1 MKLTKKTEAE
11 VIKVYETWLNAYLN
25 GDVKTYDFYLDDSY
39 HFIGSTNNE
48 EFLNRKDTTK
58 FFEKTADQLAG
69 KTDLKNRIKSI
80 ELFEGLVFIS
90 EFFDAYFLIGNE
102 WTYYGRFRFSSVTRK
117 NKEGWRFI
125 YQHFSM
131 PDSKAQEGES
141 LGTEKISKENQEL
154 RDAIKRRTVELE
166 EKNRQ
171 LEVETALEKVRAV
184 ALSMGQPEDLSNVCE
199 ILFKELKSLG
209 FSEIRNTM
217 VNIHNDEQGTFVNY
231 DYSDEIGKSITPLFY
246 DIHPVIKKQ
255 IKKIRSADD
264 AFSETVFKGKDLESW
279 KAFRKSRGEKE
290 DKRIKN
296 STALYYYFYSI
307 GTGSIGISGFNAINN
322 EKLEIIKRFRNV
334 FAFAYRRY
342 MDVALAE
349 AQARESEI
357 ELALER
363 VRAKSMAMQSSDEL
377 HEVLSVL
384 FRQFDSLGIQPI
396 NVFLSLFDRNN
407 RTLTYRATGKSGKRI
422 PGMQVI
428 GIDSMDVLRA
438 LYEKWKNDSSEAVEV
453 IYYPKEILPELF
465 GIFAE
470 TFSAMPKKER
480 MGVDDFPNG
489 GYSIAGYTPFGYLGY
504 DHERDAT
511 EEEKDILSRFCIE
524 FTRVYQRFLDIQK
537 AEAQAR
543 EAEIELALER
553 VRART
558 MAMQRS
564 EELLDVATV
573 LFQQVKALGVPQWN
587 CGFNIW
593 NKGDTEFTYYPGS
606 PDGIISPS
614 PCKIPLTEHAIF
626 KQFDVS
632 RNRGDELLVYE
643 KEGEIQ
649 ADHYRYMLSLSGVGD
664 LLQSM
669 LDAGFELPSFQ
680 IDHVANFAY
689 GNLIFITY
697 QHFPEMHDVFKRFAK
712 VFEQTYTRFL
722 DLQKAE
728 EQAKE
733 AQIEAALERVRA
745 RSMAMH
751 QSDELKDV
759 IKVIFDQMAHLNIN
773 AEHAGIVV
781 DYEPKK
787 DWHFWV
793 AETQDIPARIT
804 VPYLDL
810 IWDKQFTEAKKK
822 GKDFFTTQLD
832 FEEKNSFYKKLLPH
846 IQGLTKKAQ
855 DFYFNCP
862 GLAASTVIQKDIGLY
877 IENFSGI
884 PYSHK
889 ENSILMRIG
898 KVFQQTYTRFL
909 DLQQAETQAREAQI
923 EAALERVRSRSMAM
937 HKSDELSE
945 TAEVLFEQFD
955 LLGKIPDRMSI
966 GIINEDSKKVEL
978 WVTDQGGNQLSHE
991 FFFSL
996 EEPTTIAKIYAAWKD
1011 GKDSVFVDLIGQ
1023 NLKDW
1028 LQFVKL
1034 NAQLPIDETEIKGR
1048 RVHQVAFFSHGF
1060 LLLTSHE
1067 PMANEIMNLLVRFAK
1082 VFEQTYTRFLD
1093 LQNAEVRAREARI
1106 EAALE
1111 RIRSQSMGMKSSN
1124 DFSAVT
1130 TEMFNQLRRFD
1141 GDLFATGIVFCD
1153 KHLGHVEQWHSIP
1166 GAGMLTPFIVPVD
1179 LDYIHQ
1185 YRFNEWKKG
1194 TELFSVEIPEHFI
1207 EQHFS
1212 AIFNLPSAQIVLKD
1226 FESRNTPMPKAPDW
1240 EIDYGASFKN
1250 GYILVSALK
1259 PFKEVGILP
1268 RFAKVFEQTYTR
1280 FLDLQKAEEQTREA
1294 QINLAVE
1301 RVRAKALAMHKS
1313 EEIME
1318 VVAKL
1323 KEEVMAL
1330 DIPDVVAATIFLSEG
1345 EDRVRMWDLSS
1356 IEKLEEGYQVP
1367 LDITFKLKEK
1377 DPYLYV
1383 KRVWENPKNY
1393 FVEIQDKKGFKR
1405 IMAWLREYNK
1415 NEVADEVEAYLEASK
1430 IKCLYHAAKKL
1441 NNGKLVLD
1449 LLDPPTAE
1457 IETILTKMGTAFDLA
1472 YKRFED
1478 LKKAEAQA
1486 REAQIEAALER
1497 VRSRS
1502 MAMHKSE
1509 ELLDVISV
1517 VSEQLQQLDFKFIHV
1532 SFANNDISQDYKF
1545 WTASKGMSKPM
1556 RFNTPYLD
1564 IAMFNNLREA
1574 QEKSV
1579 SFYTDILTKEEH
1591 IQWHEHLLKHG
1602 GSHVF
1607 SKEENEFIMSRGMAR
1622 SIAINP
1628 NIILIL
1634 ANYASIPYSEEDNK
1648 IIERFGLVFEQSYTR
1663 FLDLQKAEAQTRE
1676 VQIENALEKVRSRTM
1691 AMQHSK
1697 ELPEAAN
1704 NLFLQVQELGIP
1716 AWSAGYCI
1724 WNENKD
1730 TASCNMS
1737 SEGQIQK
1744 GFNLP
1749 TIGIGY
1755 NFYDPYKKGETFHV
1769 AALGGQELVEHY
1781 QFMSTLPS
1789 VGEILEE
1796 LINAGLALPTF
1807 QIFHIVYFTY
1817 GYVMFITYESVPEAH
1832 DIFKRFGKVFEQT
1845 YTRFLDLQKAEAQ
1858 TRQAQIEVALERV
1871 RARALAM
1878 QQPEE
1883 LKEVAEVLR
1892 QEMGILGVEELETC
1906 SIYIT
1911 DMQTDQAECWY
1922 ALKDIRNTRKKL
1934 ITDYFSLNL
1943 KDTWVGQ
1950 KMFSFYTS
1958 SEKQTSIV
1966 MAGTNRKEWIHYCE
1980 ANSAP
1985 FRGYYGDK
1993 IPARTYHLYKFSHGA
2008 IGAAAAGEIS
2018 TESWGLLKRAASV
2031 FSLAYSRFKD
2041 LTQARIDLQK
2051 LKEEK
2056 QRAQEALSELQ
2067 TTQKQLIQ
2075 SEKMASLGELT
2086 AGIAHEIQNPLNFV
2100 NNFSEVSKELLDEMK
2115 EELNNGNLEDAME
2128 IMQDIIQNLEKIN
2141 HHGKRAD
2148 GIVKGML
2155 QHSRSSSGSKEPTDI
2170 NALADEYF
2178 RLAYHGLRAKDKSFN
2193 ATMVSDFD
2201 ESIGNTDIIPQDIGR
2216 VILNLITNAF
2226 YVVDEKKKS
2235 GIENYEPTV
2244 TVRTKK
2250 GVKNIEIQ
2258 VADNGYGI
2266 PEKILNKIFE
2276 PFFTTK
2282 PTGKGTGL
2290 GLSMSYDIVT
2300 KSHGGELKV
2309 LTKEGEGTEFIV
2321 VLPIK

>member
-1 MKLTKKTEAE
+1 MKLTKKTETE

-25 GDVKTYDFYLDDSY
+25 GDVKTYDFFLDDSY

-58 FFEKTADQLAG
+58 FFKKTADQLAG
-69 KTDLKNRIKSI
+69 KTELKNRIKTI
-80 ELFEGLVFIS
+80 ELFEGLVFIT
-90 EFFDAYFLIGNE
+90 EFFDAYFLIDNE
-102 WTYYGRFRFSSVTRK
+102 WTYYGRFRFTSVTRK

-141 LGTEKISKENQEL
+141 LGTEQISKENQEL

-171 LEVETALEKVRAV
+171 LEIETALEKVRAV
-184 ALSMGQPEDLSNVCE
+184 ALGMGQPEDLANVCE
-199 ILFKELKSLG
+199 VLFKELKSLG
-209 FSEIRNTM
+209 FSELRNTM
-217 VNIHNDEQGTFVNY
+217 VNIHNDDKETFVNY
-231 DYSDEIGKSITPLFY
+231 DYSDEIGKSITPLCY

-279 KAFRKSRGEKE
+279 KSFRKSRGEKE

-296 STALYYYFYSI
+296 STALYFYFYSI
-307 GTGSIGISGFNAINN
+307 RTGSIGISSFNAINN
-322 EKLEIIKRFRNV
+322 EKLEIIKRFKNV

-342 MDVALAE
+342 TDVALAE
-349 AQARESEI
+349 AQARESKI

-384 FRQFDSLGIQPI
+384 FRQFDSLGIQPV

-511 EEEKDILSRFCIE
+511 VEEKDILSRFCIE

-751 QSDELKDV
+751 QSAELKDV

-889 ENSILMRIG
+889 ENSILMRMG

-1048 RVHQVAFFSHGF
+1048 RVQQVAFFSHGF

-1093 LQNAEVRAREARI
+1093 LQNAEARAREARI

-1111 RIRSQSMGMKSSN
+1111 RIRSQSMGMKSSY

-1153 KHLGHVEQWHSIP
+1153 KLQGYVEQWHSIP
-1166 GAGMLTPFIVPVD
+1166 GAGMLTPFIVPVN

-1185 YRFNEWKKG
+1185 YRFDEWKKG

-1259 PFKEVGILP
+1259 PFKEVDILP

-1280 FLDLQKAEEQTREA
+1280 FLDLQKAE
-1294 QINLAVE
+1294 
-1301 RVRAKALAMHKS
+1301 
-1313 EEIME
+1313 
-1318 VVAKL
+1318 
-1323 KEEVMAL
+1323 
-1330 DIPDVVAATIFLSEG
+1330 
-1345 EDRVRMWDLSS
+1345 
-1356 IEKLEEGYQVP
+1356 
-1367 LDITFKLKEK
+1367 
-1377 DPYLYV
+1377 
-1383 KRVWENPKNY
+1383 
-1393 FVEIQDKKGFKR
+1393 
-1405 IMAWLREYNK
+1405 
-1415 NEVADEVEAYLEASK
+1415 
-1430 IKCLYHAAKKL
+1430 
-1441 NNGKLVLD
+1441 
-1449 LLDPPTAE
+1449 
-1457 IETILTKMGTAFDLA
+1457 
-1472 YKRFED
+1472 
-1478 LKKAEAQA
+1478 AQA
-1486 REAQIEAALER
+1486 RESQIEAALEK

-1502 MAMHKSE
+1502 LAMHTTNELGEVVTVIVEKLKDLGVVLDANGIVLCTYFQESKDVLHWIVSPDFSIAGSYLLPYFDHPIFNDTWKSKESGANYFSKAFSVE
-1509 ELLDVISV
+1509 EKNSFFEYAFEHSDYKYFPD
-1517 VSEQLQQLDFKFIHV
+1517 DFKQWVFQNDQHIL
-1532 SFANNDISQDYKF
+1532 SFAWQKNSAILLPSHTGVLPSEDDKEILK
-1545 WTASKGMSKPM
+1545 
-1556 RFNTPYLD
+1556 RF
-1564 IAMFNNLREA
+1564 A
-1574 QEKSV
+1574 K
-1579 SFYTDILTKEEH
+1579 
-1591 IQWHEHLLKHG
+1591 
-1602 GSHVF
+1602 
-1607 SKEENEFIMSRGMAR
+1607 
-1622 SIAINP
+1622 
-1628 NIILIL
+1628 
-1634 ANYASIPYSEEDNK
+1634 
-1648 IIERFGLVFEQSYTR
+1648 VFEQSYTR
-1663 FLDLQKAEAQTRE
+1663 FLDLKKAEQQAREAQL
-1676 VQIENALEKVRSRTM
+1676 ENALEKVRSRTM

-1730 TASCNMS
+1730 AASCNMS

-1749 TIGIGY
+1749 SIGVGY

-1781 QFMSTLPS
+1781 QFMRTLPS

-1796 LINAGLALPTF
+1796 LINAGLTLPTF

-1817 GYVMFITYESVPEAH
+1817 GYVMFITYESVPDAH

-1911 DMQTDQAECWY
+1911 DLQTDQAECWY
-1922 ALKDIRNTRKKL
+1922 ALKDIRNTQKKL

-1966 MAGTNRKEWIHYCE
+1966 MAGKNRKEWIRYCE
-1980 ANSAP
+1980 AKSAP
-1985 FRGYYGDK
+1985 FRGYYGDE
-1993 IPARTYHLYKFSHGA
+1993 IPARTYHLYKFSQGA
-2008 IGAAAAGEIS
+2008 IGAASAGEIS

-2115 EELNNGNLEDAME
+2115 EELHNGNLEDAME

-2155 QHSRSSSGSKEPTDI
+2155 QHSRSSSVNKEPTDI
-2170 NALADEYF
+2170 NALADEYL

-2193 ATMVSDFD
+2193 ATMVTDFD
-2201 ESIGNTDIIPQDIGR
+2201 ENVGKINAIPQDIGR

-2235 GIENYEPTV
+2235 EIENYEPTV
-2244 TVRTKK
+2244 TIRTKK
-2250 GVKNIEIQ
+2250 GIKNIEIQ
-2258 VADNGYGI
+2258 VADNGNGI
-2266 PEKILNKIFE
+2266 PEKILHKIFE

-2290 GLSMSYDIVT
+2290 GLSMSYDIIN
-2300 KSHGGELKV
+2300 KGHGGELKV
-2309 LTKEGEGTEFIV
+2309 LTKEGKGTEFIV